1 MEPFARGCLI
11 TPNAAA
17 SPPHSLPK
25 KPQKDRTAVN
35 VPSQKAALPFRRLG
49 TSLVALV
56 LAGSLSAAPLTAWA
70 DEATAEAAAP
80 EVAAETAPTPGTD
93 AATDAIPAA
102 EAAAAPTSPIHAGV
116 IDAMASLQD
125 RIQRHGQDVLDEK
138 SLEYARRSDV
148 LAEQRAL
155 DALNARGEEHSQ
167 ADDEVRATAQAQKEE
182 QAAAEAEAAAS
193 ADQGSTDA
201 SATSTRTPLAS
212 SGKKA
217 TATAKKKTST
227 KRKSMLHFLGEY
239 IPFEQGDPTDTTAPA
254 KTASTWI
261 SDGTVDDG
269 ENTYFIGHNP
279 GVFSAV
285 MDLEVGDKVTVWDP
299 RGKKRTYYVFDT
311 LTIPNASNYFKY
323 EGRIAPLGE
332 TITLQACCGDNKTV
346 RCVMA
351 R

>member
-1 MEPFARGCLI
+1 
-11 TPNAAA
+11 
-17 SPPHSLPK
+17 
-25 KPQKDRTAVN
+25 
-35 VPSQKAALPFRRLG
+35 
-49 TSLVALV
+49 
-56 LAGSLSAAPLTAWA
+56 
-70 DEATAEAAAP
+70 
-80 EVAAETAPTPGTD
+80 
-93 AATDAIPAA
+93 
-102 EAAAAPTSPIHAGV
+102 
-116 IDAMASLQD
+116 
-125 RIQRHGQDVLDEK
+125 
-138 SLEYARRSDV
+138 
-148 LAEQRAL
+148 
-155 DALNARGEEHSQ
+155 
-167 ADDEVRATAQAQKEE
+167 
-182 QAAAEAEAAAS
+182 
-193 ADQGSTDA
+193 
-201 SATSTRTPLAS
+201 
-212 SGKKA
+212 
-217 TATAKKKTST
+217 
-227 KRKSMLHFLGEY
+227 MLHFLGEY